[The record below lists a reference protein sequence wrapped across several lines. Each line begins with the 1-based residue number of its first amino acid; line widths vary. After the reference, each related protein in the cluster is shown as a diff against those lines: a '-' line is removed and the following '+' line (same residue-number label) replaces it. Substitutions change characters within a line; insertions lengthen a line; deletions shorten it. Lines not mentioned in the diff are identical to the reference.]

1 MLIQLF
7 DHFVLFHNS
16 NKKNSEIINLCA
28 VLLPG
33 SIQVDINFW
42 GIKIIR
48 NLQYSFCLCVNVYKV
63 LVLCA

>member
-42 GIKIIR
+42 GIIR
-48 NLQYSFCLCVNVYKV
+48 NLQFSFCLCVNVYKV

>member
-33 SIQVDINFW
+33 SIQVDINF
-42 GIKIIR
+42 
-48 NLQYSFCLCVNVYKV
+48 
-63 LVLCA
+63 

>member
-16 NKKNSEIINLCA
+16 NKKNGEIINLCA

-42 GIKIIR
+42 SIIR